1 LHGIN
6 NEIRSVPPNEQD
18 PDARFNTHPFEE
30 SPMTNS
36 TYATLLD
43 ILHSELAMDPA
54 RVHIDSTLIGDLGFD
69 SVAFA
74 ISVVAIEERFDLRVS
89 EEKLFA
95 CETFGDVVHLIDV
108 SKGVAPSADI
118 VSVYAIQDRAR
129 DFVVRETHQ
138 PVGGATSRSWS

>member
-1 LHGIN
+1 
-6 NEIRSVPPNEQD
+6 
-18 PDARFNTHPFEE
+18 
-30 SPMTNS
+30 MTKS

-43 ILHSELAMDPA
+43 ILRSDLSMDPG

-95 CETFGDVVHLIDV
+95 CETFGDVVQLIDV
-108 SKGVAPSADI
+108 SKDVSPSDDR
-118 VSVYAIQDRAR
+118 VSVDAVQDRAR
-129 DFVVRETHQ
+129 DFVGQEIFQ
-138 PVGGATSRSWS
+138 PVGGEVDVTRRSRT